1 MSNQNGPM
9 QDQPQ
14 AAPTE
19 KVSGRAAIVLAVL
32 ISMAA
37 GSVLC
42 GYEILRSS
50 ANTLFVQAYGKQGL
64 PWALGL
70 TLIGVTL
77 LTYLYGRLLSW
88 LGPRHTLQATTL
100 LAIVTMLGSYA
111 AISAGS
117 KPARV
122 VLFIFKE
129 SYVVLLIE
137 QIWSY
142 IDSTLEPQ
150 AARRLN
156 GPICGMA
163 GIGAVLGGLFLGKWS
178 QSMGTLSTLLWAAA
192 ATLLTIPFLQVLF
205 ARFGAP
211 TEGKKKQGG
220 HLALHLFRRERVLL
234 FLIALIASTQ
244 VASTILEI
252 AFKSALQDYLPDP
265 DKQNAFSGN
274 YYALINGAAMLF
286 QFVVAPLLLARFPGR
301 VIHLLVP
308 ILNLGALGYML
319 LAPPL
324 WGSAVAYG
332 MFKTLDY
339 SLFRAA
345 KELLYGPLPF
355 DARYRAKEVI
365 DVLGNRVSKGA
376 ASLGVTLLQWAHV
389 VFSNVAFACIG
400 LGAVTVWL
408 CLAVPLTSA
417 AQRERSS

>member
-1 MSNQNGPM
+1 MSNQNGPT
-9 QDQPQ
+9 QEEPQ
-14 AAPTE
+14 TAATE
-19 KVSGRAAIVLAVL
+19 KVSGRAATVLAVL

-70 TLIGVTL
+70 TLIGVAL

-100 LAIVTMLGSYA
+100 LAIATMLGSYA
-111 AISAGS
+111 AISAGY

-178 QSMGTLSTLLWAAA
+178 QSMGTLNTLLWAAL

-234 FLIALIASTQ
+234 LLIALIASTQ

-252 AFKSALQDYLPDP
+252 AFKSALQDFLPDP

-286 QFVVAPLLLARFPGR
+286 QFVVAPLLLSRFPGR

-319 LAPPL
+319 IASPL

-332 MFKTLDY
+332 TFKTLDY

-365 DVLGNRVSKGA
+365 DVLGNRVSKGT

-389 VFSNVAFACIG
+389 VFSSVAFACIG
-400 LGAVTVWL
+400 LGAVLIWL